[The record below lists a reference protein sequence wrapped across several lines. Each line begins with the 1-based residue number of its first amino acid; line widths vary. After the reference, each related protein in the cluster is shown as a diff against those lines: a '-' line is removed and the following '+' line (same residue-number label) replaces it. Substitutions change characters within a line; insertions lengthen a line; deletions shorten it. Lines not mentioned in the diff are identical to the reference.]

1 MLDGY
6 SVAHERDVL
15 PENRTRRRRELER
28 AIFYEADH
36 GEGCQAL
43 RSARQRK
50 ACVDL
55 VRDVVAAVRQPVRLH
70 DLDSLATINTNDTR
84 EPRLRGNHVEFEH
97 ANGHRPDVIRAPL
110 PSHQARDL
118 PGGPAFGNVTRALS
132 SSNHE
137 PAQSMPCDGAS

>member
-1 MLDGY
+1 MCEQVLDGY

-55 VRDVVAAVRQPVRLH
+55 VRDVIAAVRQPVRLH
-70 DLDSLATINTNDTR
+70 DLDPVATIKTKDTR
-84 EPRLRGNHVEFEH
+84 EPRLRGNHVEFKLP
-97 ANGHRPDVIRAPL
+97 NGHRPEVTEH
-110 PSHQARDL
+110 PSVTPSQRP
-118 PGGPAFGNVTRALS
+118 PGCASVQKCRLNMCPGRTR
-132 SSNHE
+132 
-137 PAQSMPCDGAS
+137 